1 MERSDN
7 GDVGRGLKSAV
18 ESLEGKSEECKKKK
32 VRNARYHALK
42 RKSEEF
48 IDRKER
54 EGEGER
60 TTKRKR

>member
-1 MERSDN
+1 MERSDK

-42 RKSEEF
+42 EE
-48 IDRKER
+48 K
-54 EGEGER
+54 
-60 TTKRKR
+60 